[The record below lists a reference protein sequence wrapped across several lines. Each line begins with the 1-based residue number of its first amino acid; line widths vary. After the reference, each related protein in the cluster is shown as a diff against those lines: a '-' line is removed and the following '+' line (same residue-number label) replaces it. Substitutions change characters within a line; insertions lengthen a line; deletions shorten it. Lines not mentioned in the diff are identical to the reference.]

1 MSAIARVAT
10 RDLLFVKNIKSH
22 IHEFFFALMRM
33 SYYNHTLLQTKE
45 LKRVSPDCPILFCD
59 EHLLIVGKP
68 TGLLTVPGK
77 GADKQD
83 SLLTRLQALY
93 SDARIIH
100 RLDQDTS
107 GLLVF
112 ARSLAVQQHLNKQ
125 FADRLVTK
133 HYIALAYGHFA
144 ETRGEIDV
152 PLRYDPEHPPL
163 HIVDYDNGQ
172 HALTQWQVLSRHP
185 QSTRVLL
192 KPITGRSHQ
201 LRVHMQTLGHPIVG
215 DTLYAPPEAI
225 LLSPRLCLHA
235 ETLEFTHPLH
245 NQPLRFSWPAP
256 F

>member
-1 MSAIARVAT
+1 MERLKKLNHVIPRV
-10 RDLLFVKNIKSH
+10 LLCFNG
-22 IHEFFFALMRM
+22 L
-33 SYYNHTLLQTKE
+33 SYYNHPLLQTKE

-83 SLLTRLQALY
+83 SLLTRLQAIY
-93 SDARIIH
+93 ADARIIH

-112 ARSLAVQQHLNKQ
+112 ARSLAAQQHLNKQ
-125 FADRLVTK
+125 FADRQVSK

-172 HALTQWQVLSRHP
+172 QALTRWQVLAR
-185 QSTRVLL
+185 QAKSTRVLL
-192 KPITGRSHQ
+192 MPVTGRSHQ
-201 LRVHMQTLGHPIVG
+201 LRVHLQTLGHPILG
-215 DTLYAPPEAI
+215 DTLYAPKEAI
-225 LLSPRLCLHA
+225 ALSSRLCLHA
-235 ETLEFTHPLH
+235 EMLEFTHPIRLETV
-245 NQPLRFSWPAP
+245 RFTWPSP